1 VLKVLLNVRNEVP
14 VGAPPTDMSRTVR
27 ILGEFG
33 DESNL
38 PLRLSPHAGVVPIIH
53 AFKGSTEAFQR
64 FLGVQYTEE
73 AVRED
78 RLQMTRQTWMVR
90 PLLLSLPCEGCS
102 FGSMVGRMEGQVFG

>member
-1 VLKVLLNVRNEVP
+1 
-14 VGAPPTDMSRTVR
+14 MSRTVR

-38 PLRLSPHAGVVPIIH
+38 PLRLSPHAGVVPVIH

-90 PLLLSLPCEGCS
+90 PQGACRSTVLGEVVWVEGGKLC
-102 FGSMVGRMEGQVFG
+102 V